1 MKIKCCSLEC
11 MADLIKQQ
19 HKRII
24 LFGAGVIGT
33 VTAPAVLQEYGL
45 IDKIEC
51 YIDNDHSLCGNYKLI
66 YGKKYLSGMLIYLT
80 ISWQTNLL

>member
-1 MKIKCCSLEC
+1 MQIKCCSFER
-11 MADLIKQQ
+11 MADFIKQQ
-19 HKRII
+19 RKRVI

-33 VTAPAVLQEYGL
+33 VTAPAILQKYGL
-45 IDKIEC
+45 IDNIEC